1 MSKENNGEAET
12 RNSLAE
18 GHGITFPN
26 AEKAIKWLKSED
38 KMTAEK
44 ELAEKIAGCVLRFA
58 IDYYNFQDI
67 REEIIIKGIKSHPYH
82 IDQILALIKQ
92 AGYKSPEEISQLALD
107 YQLGVF
113 DGRRLEKETML
124 ANGYV
129 KLAENQT
136 LPECLVG
143 NRPRAK
149 AFRDMLNAGLGGY
162 HYE

>member
-1 MSKENNGEAET
+1 MTEEENLTEIIYHYSQVKRT
-12 RNSLAE
+12 
-18 GHGITFPN
+18 
-26 AEKAIKWLKSED
+26 
-38 KMTAEK
+38 TAEYVAK
-44 ELAEKIAGCVLRFA
+44 KI
-58 IDYYNFQDI
+58 I
-67 REEIIIKGIKSHPYH
+67 
-82 IDQILALIKQ
+82 Q

-149 AFRDMLNAGLGGY
+149 AFRDMLNAGFRRIPL
-162 HYE
+162 